1 MSANVVGYARV
12 STHEQDPGA
21 QVEALRAAGAARV
34 FVDHAQSSRRADRPQ
49 WLACLDYLRSGD
61 TLVVWRLDRLA
72 GTTTMAVEVI
82 NDLHERGVHIKS
94 VTEPDIDTTTPMGRA
109 LFGIVAVF
117 AQLRV
122 DTIRENTRA
131 GLARARAEGRNVRT
145 VYLHPSNHAGYYP
158 GASQIHLKLVVD
170 ADTDAILGAQ
180 AIGEDGADKRIDVIA
195 AAITG
200 GITASALADLELAYA
215 PQFGSAKDPVNM
227 LGYIADNLR
236 TVSKE
241 LGRQADGQ
249 DKVSDDTGGDSPFAE
264 TGSPGKQTGEPSEP
278 WRDPKDQW
286 IDPSHSRKPDGDPF
300 DPDNTRTEMP
310 DGRTKITDDKGG
322 TMRLGAQRCPIVAG
336 TLAARMA
343 ASSITRSPALSH
355 TTASNP
361 GEPCAPPV

>member
-131 GLARARAEGRNVRT
+131 GLARARAEGRVGGRPT
-145 VYLHPSNHAGYYP
+145 VMTPDR
-158 GASQIHLKLVVD
+158 V
-170 ADTDAILGAQ
+170 
-180 AIGEDGADKRIDVIA
+180 
-195 AAITG
+195 
-200 GITASALADLELAYA
+200 
-215 PQFGSAKDPVNM
+215 
-227 LGYIADNLR
+227 
-236 TVSKE
+236 
-241 LGRQADGQ
+241 RQAQRMHADGE
-249 DKVSDDTGGDSPFAE
+249 SLS
-264 TGSPGKQTGEPSEP
+264 
-278 WRDPKDQW
+278 
-286 IDPSHSRKPDGDPF
+286 
-300 DPDNTRTEMP
+300 
-310 DGRTKITDDKGG
+310 KIGQRHATVL
-322 TMRLGAQRCPIVAG
+322 RVQVRVLSGAQRRNRQRRAVTIGGCESVGP
-336 TLAARMA
+336 
-343 ASSITRSPALSH
+343 
-355 TTASNP
+355 
-361 GEPCAPPV
+361 